1 MKSDV
6 SNFRTRS
13 DRRSAGG
20 TLKPALWCLV
30 LSSLTIMFTGCLTYR
45 IGSQSLYRSDVKTV
59 YIPMIRN
66 DSFRPDLG
74 VRLTEA
80 IQKQIELRTP
90 YKIVTQAQADSTLTC
105 RITSDSKRVI
115 TETTT
120 DEPRAL
126 EEIVNVEAV
135 WIDRRGMVLMENR
148 FLPPGETAL
157 LFTRSVD
164 FVPEAGQTL
173 TMAQQRAIERLADL
187 IVGQME
193 MRW

>member
-6 SNFRTRS
+6 TNFRTRS
-13 DRRSAGG
+13 DRRSVCW
-20 TLKPALWCLV
+20 TLQTALWLLV
-30 LSSLTIMFTGCLTYR
+30 IGSLTITFTGCLTYR

>member
-1 MKSDV
+1 M
-6 SNFRTRS
+6 NHNTTIPWLTRS
-13 DRRSAGG
+13 PSIIARG
-20 TLKPALWCLV
+20 LWALLLV
-30 LSSLTIMFTGCLTYR
+30 CVPVMIGCMSYR
-45 IGSQSLYRSDVKTV
+45 VGNQSLYRSDVKTV

-90 YKIVTQAQADSTLTC
+90 YKIVTRESADSTLTC
-105 RITSDSKRVI
+105 RITGDTKRVI

-173 TMAQQRAIERLADL
+173 VTAQQRAIERLADL

>member
-1 MKSDV
+1 MLLGLYWL
-6 SNFRTRS
+6 F
-13 DRRSAGG
+13 
-20 TLKPALWCLV
+20 LP
-30 LSSLTIMFTGCLTYR
+30 GCMSYR
-45 IGSQSLYRSDVKTV
+45 VGNQSLYRSDVKTV

-90 YKIVTQAQADSTLTC
+90 YTIVTREMADSTLTC

-135 WIDRRGMVLMENR
+135 WIDRRGMVMMENR

-173 TMAQQRAIERLADL
+173 ITAQQRAIERLADI

>member
-1 MKSDV
+1 
-6 SNFRTRS
+6 
-13 DRRSAGG
+13 
-20 TLKPALWCLV
+20 
-30 LSSLTIMFTGCLTYR
+30 MFTSAASKIDLLYLRALPRALGMCLSVCMLLMGGCMSYR
-45 IGSQSLYRSDVKTV
+45 VGNQSLYRSDVKTV
-59 YIPMIRN
+59 FIPMIRN

-90 YKIVTQAQADSTLTC
+90 YKIVTREMADSTLTC
-105 RITSDSKRVI
+105 RITGDSKRVI

-173 TMAQQRAIERLADL
+173 VSAQQRAIERLADI

>member
-1 MKSDV
+1 MKPFSCHFKSQCNQAAIRCLDG
-6 SNFRTRS
+6 R
-13 DRRSAGG
+13 
-20 TLKPALWCLV
+20 LWVFWFCMGWL
-30 LSSLTIMFTGCLTYR
+30 LCISGCLSYR
-45 IGSQSLYRSDVKTV
+45 VGNQSLYRSDVKTV

-80 IQKQIELRTP
+80 IQKQLELRTP
-90 YKIVTQAQADSTLTC
+90 YKIVTRELADSTLTC

-157 LFTRSVD
+157 LFTQGVD

-173 TMAQQRAIERLADL
+173 ISAQQRAIERLADS

-193 MRW
+193 TRW

>member
-1 MKSDV
+1 MLSPTNNISLSRPGRSSFAPAVGLALAMVVIGIAGCV
-6 SNFRTRS
+6 SYRVGTR
-13 DRRSAGG
+13 
-20 TLKPALWCLV
+20 
-30 LSSLTIMFTGCLTYR
+30 
-45 IGSQSLYRSDVKTV
+45 SLYRGDVQTI
-59 YIPMIRN
+59 YIPVIRN
-66 DSFRPDLG
+66 DSFRPDVG

-80 IQKQIELRTP
+80 IQKEIELRTP
-90 YKIVTQAQADSTLTC
+90 YKITTRETAESTLTC
-105 RITSDSKRVI
+105 RVTGDLKKVI

-126 EEIVNVEAV
+126 EEIINVEAV

-157 LFTRSVD
+157 LFTQSVD

-173 TMAQQRAIERLADL
+173 VVAQQRAIQRLADH
-187 IVGQME
+187 IVSQME

>member
-1 MKSDV
+1 MFS
-6 SNFRTRS
+6 SANNLQHTAAPHAIFRVC
-13 DRRSAGG
+13 GM
-20 TLKPALWCLV
+20 LLWLGCL
-30 LSSLTIMFTGCLTYR
+30 LSSGCMSYR
-45 IGSQSLYRSDVKTV
+45 VGNQTLYRSDVKTV
-59 YIPMIRN
+59 FIPMIRN

-90 YKIVTQAQADSTLTC
+90 YKIVTRESADSTLTC
-105 RITSDSKRVI
+105 RITGDTKRVI
-115 TETTT
+115 TETNT

-148 FLPPGETAL
+148 FLPPGETSL

-173 TMAQQRAIERLADL
+173 VSAQQRAIERLADI
-187 IVGQME
+187 IVSQME

>member
-1 MKSDV
+1 MFMPAAMKTDLPYSQAIYRLMGKLLV
-6 SNFRTRS
+6 V
-13 DRRSAGG
+13 
-20 TLKPALWCLV
+20 CL
-30 LSSLTIMFTGCLTYR
+30 LLQSGCMSYR
-45 IGSQSLYRSDVKTV
+45 VGNQSLYRSDVKTV
-59 YIPMIRN
+59 FIPMIRN

-90 YKIVTQAQADSTLTC
+90 YKIVTRETADSTLTC
-105 RITSDSKRVI
+105 RITGDSKRVI

-173 TMAQQRAIERLADL
+173 VSAQQRAIERLADI

>member
-1 MKSDV
+1 M
-6 SNFRTRS
+6 NHNTIITWLTRS
-13 DRRSAGG
+13 PSIIARGLL
-20 TLKPALWCLV
+20 TLLLVCVPAV
-30 LSSLTIMFTGCLTYR
+30 IGCMSYR
-45 IGSQSLYRSDVKTV
+45 VGNQSLYRSDVKTV

-90 YKIVTQAQADSTLTC
+90 YKIVTRESADSTLTC
-105 RITSDSKRVI
+105 RITGDTKRVI

-173 TMAQQRAIERLADL
+173 VTAQQRAIERLADL

>member
-1 MKSDV
+1 MFMPAAMKTDLPYSK
-6 SNFRTRS
+6 
-13 DRRSAGG
+13 AIY
-20 TLKPALWCLV
+20 CLMGKLLV
-30 LSSLTIMFTGCLTYR
+30 VWLLLQSGCMSYR
-45 IGSQSLYRSDVKTV
+45 VGNLSLYRSDVKTV
-59 YIPMIRN
+59 FIPMIRN

-90 YKIVTQAQADSTLTC
+90 YKIVTRETADSTLTC
-105 RITSDSKRVI
+105 RITGDSKRVI

-173 TMAQQRAIERLADL
+173 VSAQQRAIERLADI